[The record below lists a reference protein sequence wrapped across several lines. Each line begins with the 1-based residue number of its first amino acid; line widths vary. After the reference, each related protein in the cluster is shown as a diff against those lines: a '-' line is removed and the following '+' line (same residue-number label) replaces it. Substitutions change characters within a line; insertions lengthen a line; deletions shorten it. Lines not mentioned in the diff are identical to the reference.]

1 MSRHK
6 VPFTIS
12 SAISHIPP
20 RFAGFDGSGFRS
32 AVEADAIGP
41 KDDRQIPVL
50 QNAIRCAAAAN
61 SRSDD
66 SLS

>member
-1 MSRHK
+1 

-41 KDDRQIPVL
+41 KNNRRVSFSSQRDPLRRRGKQPLRRQLI
-50 QNAIRCAAAAN
+50 
-61 SRSDD
+61 
-66 SLS
+66 